1 MTAIV
6 SGIFSRGK
14 LELLQT
20 PVGIRDGKVRVIVM
34 EESQDAD
41 EAGHIHF
48 GKYGSGTLSTEDD
61 FASAEWGGLTKWD
74 NHDGQ

>member
-34 EESQDAD
+34 EERGDAD
-41 EAGHIHF
+41 ATKQIQF
-48 GKYGSGTLSTEDD
+48 GKYAFGTVSTEED
-61 FASAEWGGLTKWD
+61 FAISEWREPVID
-74 NHDGQ
+74 